1 MQHMSQWLVAA
12 LALGYASFLY
22 FIAHQADRRALIG
35 MMTGPRPVTYALG
48 LAVFCTSWTFYGSV
62 GMASERGL
70 DFLTIYIGPVLVF
83 LFGYRLLER
92 IVTVGRNER
101 TSSTADFI
109 AARYGKSYGVALVAT
124 LIMVIGIIPYIALQL
139 QAIASSFQLLTGGV
153 IETSQQAARA
163 SHDTTVALPIAL
175 ALAVFAILFGTRH
188 ADATE
193 HQDGMFVAIAFES
206 IVKFTAFFVVG
217 AYALFLYGDGAGAL
231 FSAIGAADAAD
242 SKSVLTQ
249 TSDIGTLATLT
260 LLSGLAIILLPREF
274 HMMVVENRDISE
286 LRVARWFFP
295 LYLVGINLFVLPVA
309 YAGLSE
315 VGPLVNPD
323 LYVIA
328 VPLVRDNP
336 SMAAIAFIGGLSAAT
351 AMVIVACVALAIMI
365 SNHIVLPFFISK
377 QQAVSQDEFGDWGGL
392 ILQVRRAAIT
402 CVMLLGYLYYQA
414 STQTQQLS
422 QIGLLS
428 FAAIAQLAPA
438 FIGGLYWRNAN
449 ARGAVFGMVAGFS
462 AWVALLLYPALWGKS
477 LALSM
482 GSEGASLP
490 ILGGL
495 WPMSETAGPFV
506 SGTLASLAIN
516 FGFFVFGS
524 LSRAPTPFERVQ
536 ASVFIP
542 DPQAGAS
549 SISFMRVRVTIAE
562 LRSTVASYLGEDLT
576 RNSFEEHFRKLGIDP
591 RNDQLA
597 DAQLVRFAEQL
608 LGRAVGSASARLIL
622 SLLTERRNAES
633 PKTIQLLGEASEA
646 LQHNR
651 GLLMTALD
659 QVAQGIC
666 ILDDDFRLAFWN
678 RRLFDLL
685 DLPDRLQHVGVP
697 LRDLTGALVQTG
709 FLPQRDAKKFLSQL
723 SRPGST
729 LRMTQDASG
738 RVIEIQTSRMPA
750 EGLVATV
757 SDVTDTVRSAEAL
770 QRSNEELEHRVA
782 RRTAELIEANEE
794 LARARMRADHANAG
808 KTRFLA
814 AAGHDILQPLNAARL
829 YTAAM
834 LEDRAG
840 AERFPTVKN
849 VDAALASVESILGAV
864 LEISKL
870 DAGAMKTRIA
880 PFPAN
885 RLLDSLRSDFSP
897 VAAEKGLELTVMPSR
912 LMLNSDRD
920 LLRRLVQ
927 NLVSNAVKYTRTGRI
942 LVGVRR
948 RGEDA
953 VIEVIDTGIGM
964 SEQEQQRAFQEFT
977 RLDSGV
983 RQAGGLGLGLSIVD
997 RIVTVL
1003 GLQLAVQ
1010 SSPGAGTRMMLT
1022 VPRAEGLEASAAEAL
1037 AAPQLAPAP
1046 LSGTLVLCVDNEPAI
1061 LDGLSALLQRWGCTV
1076 LTAPDGAAAE
1086 EALRRNGGT
1095 PSIAFVDY
1103 HLDHE
1108 TGLDVIAALRAEN
1121 RPWLKACLVTADR
1134 TPALARQAADMGV
1147 DILNKPVKPAALRAL
1162 INEASTAALA
1172 AE

>member
-1 MQHMSQWLVAA
+1 MSQWLVAA

-22 FIAHQADRRALIG
+22 VIAHQADRRALIG

-70 DFLTIYIGPVLVF
+70 DFLTIYVGPVLVF
-83 LFGYRLLER
+83 VFGYRLLER

-139 QAIASSFQLLTGGV
+139 QAIASSFQLLTSGF
-153 IETSQQAARA
+153 EEASQAVRTP
-163 SHDTTVALPIAL
+163 HETTVALPIAL

-206 IVKFTAFFVVG
+206 IVKFTAFIIVG
-217 AYALFLYGDGAGAL
+217 AYALFLYGDGAAAL
-231 FSAIGAADAAD
+231 FSAIGAAEAGGA
-242 SKSVLTQ
+242 STVLTQ

-414 STQTQQLS
+414 SSEAQQLS

-438 FIGGLYWRNAN
+438 FLGGLFWRNAN
-449 ARGAVFGMVAGFS
+449 ARGAVLGMVAGFA
-462 AWVALLLYPALWGKS
+462 AWVAFLLYPSISGEASPIAANGPFGDLT
-477 LALSM
+477 LMAALSPA
-482 GSEGASLP
+482 GEPAS
-490 ILGGL
+490 
-495 WPMSETAGPFV
+495 PFV
-506 SGTLASLAIN
+506 TGTLTSLAIN
-516 FGFFVFGS
+516 IVFFIFGS
-524 LSRAPTPFERVQ
+524 LSRAPTAFERVQ

-542 DPQAGAS
+542 DPAAGAS
-549 SISFMRVRVTIAE
+549 SINVMRVRVTIQE
-562 LRSTVASYLGEDLT
+562 LRTTVASYLGEELT

-597 DAQLVRFAEQL
+597 DPQMVRFAEQL

-666 ILDDDFRLAFWN
+666 VLDEDFRLAFWN

-685 DLPDRLQHVGVP
+685 ELPDRLQHVGVP
-697 LRDLTGALVQTG
+697 LRDLTGALVQSG
-709 FLPQRDAKKFLSQL
+709 FLPQREAKAFLAQL

-729 LRMTQDASG
+729 LRLTRDGSA
-738 RVIEIQTSRMPA
+738 RIIEIQTNRMPA

-757 SDVTDTVRSAEAL
+757 SDVTETVRSAETLKRA
-770 QRSNEELEHRVA
+770 NEELEHRVA
-782 RRTAELIEANEE
+782 RRTAELIEANDE

-834 LEDRAG
+834 LEDRQG
-840 AERFPTVKN
+840 AERFPALN
-849 VDAALASVESILGAV
+849 NIDAALASVESILGAV

-870 DAGAMKTRIA
+870 DAGAMKARIA

-897 VAAEKGLELTVMPSR
+897 MAAEKGLQLTVMPSR
-912 LMLNSDRD
+912 LILNSDRD

-927 NLVSNAVKYTRTGRI
+927 NLVSNAVKYTRSGRI

-948 RGEDA
+948 HGEEA

-964 SEQEQQRAFQEFT
+964 TPDEQARAFQEFA

-997 RIVTVL
+997 RICTVL
-1003 GLQLAVQ
+1003 GLQLAVK
-1010 SSPGAGTRMMLT
+1010 SRPGEGTRMMLT
-1022 VPRAEGLEASAAEAL
+1022 VPRGEGLEKPAGEAAAAAL
-1037 AAPQLAPAP
+1037 PPAP
-1046 LSGTLVLCVDNEPAI
+1046 PLAGTLVLCIDNEPSI
-1061 LDGLSALLQRWGCTV
+1061 LDGLRALLERWGCTV
-1076 LTAPDGAAAE
+1076 LTAGNGADAEAALQ
-1086 EALRRNGGT
+1086 AAGDA
-1095 PSIAFVDY
+1095 PAIAFVDY
-1103 HLDHE
+1103 HLDKE
-1108 TGLDVIAALRAEN
+1108 TGLDVIAALRANN
-1121 RPWLKACLVTADR
+1121 RPWLRACLVTADR
-1134 TPALARQAADMGV
+1134 SPLLSRQAADAGV
-1147 DILNKPVKPAALRAL
+1147 DVLNKPVKPAALRAL
-1162 INEASTAALA
+1162 INDAPTAAIA
-1172 AE
+1172 AQ